1 MSAITQKGTS
11 LTIGFNGNTYNGIFM
26 EGATKEQ
33 TGVQKVIRNED
44 NATVTV
50 LVEDLGIR
58 TTLRGIVK
66 ASGWVEP
73 RQGSMVIINSVNHRV
88 ESISTEYSAEEA
100 RISLVAIA
108 EDSMAYS

>member
-1 MSAITQKGTS
+1 MAAITQKGTI
-11 LTIGFNGNTYNGIFM
+11 LIIGFDGNTYTGLFM

-33 TGVQKVIRNED
+33 TGTQKIIKDED

-58 TTLRGIVK
+58 RTLRGIVK
-66 ASGWVEP
+66 SEGWTEP
-73 RQGSMVIINSVNHRV
+73 RQGDMVTINSINYRV

-100 RISLVAIA
+100 RITLTAIK
-108 EDSMAYS
+108 EDSMTYS